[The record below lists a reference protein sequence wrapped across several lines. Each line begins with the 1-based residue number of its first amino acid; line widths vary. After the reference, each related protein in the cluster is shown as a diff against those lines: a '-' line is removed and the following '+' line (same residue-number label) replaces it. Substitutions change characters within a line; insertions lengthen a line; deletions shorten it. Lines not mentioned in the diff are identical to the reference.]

1 MFPILKNNTDPSSND
16 LLNINDSDFAS
27 SECNSLRNLECILSI
42 NDYLFDLRLRIHL
55 EISSSVFHSF
65 SIGHCGFLIIKKK
78 KHFKN

>member
-1 MFPILKNNTDPSSND
+1 MFPILKNDTDPSSND

-65 SIGHCGFLIIKKK
+65 SIGHCGLLIIKKK
-78 KHFKN
+78 TL